1 MKSGLVYF
9 STEKFMKNAVG
20 FWLDRNTVILQKKNN
35 STAAEFNS
43 ALFKSFGNVNSVLG
57 GLGPSSVILYL
68 NSSAR
73 GGVTSRFSKCYLFMI
88 LTVWERLSSSRFH

>member
-9 STEKFMKNAVG
+9 STEKFIKNEVD
-20 FWLDRNTVILQKKNN
+20 FWLDRNTVILQKKKD

-43 ALFKSFGNVNSVLG
+43 ALFKSSGNVNSILG
-57 GLGPSSVILYL
+57 GSGPSSVILYW

-73 GGVTSRFSKCYLFMI
+73 GGVTPRFSKCYLFMI
-88 LTVWERLSSSRFH
+88 LTVWARLSSSRFH